1 MKITIAGTGYVGLV
15 TGVCLASVG
24 HDVTCVDINSRKIR
38 MLKQGISPIFEEGL
52 ETLMQRSAAHLRFTT
67 DPREAY
73 ADAQVLMIGVGT
85 PENPDGSCDLTYVYS
100 VADDII
106 EFSESNPVVAVK
118 STVPIGTCDKVQRYI
133 NSRVR
138 RERHIRVASNPE
150 FLSQGTAIRDTLQAP
165 RIVIGAAD
173 EDTLQVMRDLYEP
186 FHLPIVE
193 TDLRTA
199 EMIKYASNNFLALKI
214 SYINEIAGLCEDVG
228 ADITDV
234 AKGMGLDPRI
244 GGMFLRAGIGYGG
257 SCFPKDTK
265 ALYWLS
271 ELHGRTLKTVRAAI
285 DVNES
290 QKLLPIEKAHTVYG
304 SLQNLQVA
312 VLGLAFKPGTDDI
325 REAPSLRIIQS
336 LLDENA
342 RVRAWD
348 PVAVRNFSK
357 FYPESVQ
364 YCDTINQALAGAD
377 ICFVLTEWDAVKALS
392 PQDFAQQMHMPVVV
406 DGRNCYSPEQ
416 FENTDVTYI
425 SVGRKMIRPTDRK

>member
-38 MLKQGISPIFEEGL
+38 MLRQGVSPIFEAGL
-52 ETLMQRSAAHLRFTT
+52 EELMQQSAAHLRFTT

-73 ADAQVLMIGVGT
+73 ADAEVLMIGVGT

-106 EFSESNPVVAVK
+106 EFSESNPVVAIK

-133 NSRVR
+133 NSRVHR
-138 RERHIRVASNPE
+138 ARQIRVASNPE
-150 FLSQGTAIRDTLQAP
+150 FLSQGTAVRDTLHAP

-173 EDTLQVMRDLYEP
+173 AQTMQTMRKLYTP

-199 EMIKYASNNFLALKI
+199 EMIKYASNSFLALKI
-214 SYINEIAGLCEDVG
+214 SYINEIAGMCEDVG

-271 ELHGRTLKTVRAAI
+271 ETHGRMLKTVRAAI
-285 DVNES
+285 DVNEQ
-290 QKLLPIEKAHTVYG
+290 QKLLPIEKAHTVYD

-312 VLGLAFKPGTDDI
+312 VLGLSFKPGTDDI
-325 REAPSLRIIQS
+325 REAPSLRVIPA
-336 LLDENA
+336 LLEENA
-342 RVRAWD
+342 RVRVWD
-348 PVAVRNFSK
+348 PVAVRNFSRL
-357 FYPESVQ
+357 YPEAVQ
-364 YCDTINQALAGAD
+364 YCDTVAQALSGAD
-377 ICFVLTEWDAVKALS
+377 ICFILTEWDAVLSLSAL
-392 PQDFAQQMHMPVVV
+392 DFIQQMHTPVIV
-406 DGRNCYSPEQ
+406 DGRNCYDPKA

-425 SVGRKMIRPTDRK
+425 SVGRQTVRPSGRK

>member
-1 MKITIAGTGYVGLV
+1 MRITIAGTGYVGLV

-38 MLKQGISPIFEEGL
+38 LLKQGISPIFEEGL
-52 ETLMQRSAAHLRFTT
+52 EELMQKSAAHLRFTT

-73 ADAQVLMIGVGT
+73 TDAQVLMIGVGT
-85 PENPDGSCDLTYVYS
+85 PENPDGSCDLTFVYS

-106 EFSESNPVVAVK
+106 EFSESNPVVAIK

-133 NSRVR
+133 NSRVHR
-138 RERHIRVASNPE
+138 TRQIRVASNPE
-150 FLSQGTAIRDTLQAP
+150 FLSQGTAIRDTLHAP
-165 RIVIGAAD
+165 RIVIGAA
-173 EDTLQVMRDLYEP
+173 EPQTLETMREMYTP
-186 FHLPIVE
+186 FGLPIVE

-228 ADITDV
+228 ADIADV

-271 ELHGRTLKTVRAAI
+271 ESHGRTLKTVRAAI

-290 QKLLPIEKAHTVYG
+290 QKLLPIEKAHLIFD

-325 REAPSLRIIQS
+325 REAPSLRIVS
-336 LLDENA
+336 ALLDENA
-342 RVRAWD
+342 RVRVWD
-348 PVAVRNFSK
+348 PVAGRNFSRL
-357 FYPESVQ
+357 YPESVH
-364 YCDTINQALAGAD
+364 YCDTVAQALSGAD
-377 ICFVLTEWDAVKALS
+377 ICFILTEWSDVLKLTA
-392 PQDFAQQMHMPVVV
+392 QDFVQHMHTPIVV
-406 DGRNCYSPEQ
+406 DGRNCFLPDS
-416 FENTDVTYI
+416 FEGSEVTYI
-425 SVGRKMIRPTDRK
+425 SVGRRIVRPSDRK